1 MVGRVLSN
9 KEIDIR
15 QTLIDVLK
23 RTLPS
28 LEEKEARDVRFTIY
42 RMQKDIEESDKR
54 SRSYVSRKADPMRK
68 LHSDCGC
75 AEDSSGLG
83 YDQLE
88 RILQSQILLQKNDR
102 RRHRHR

>member
-54 SRSYVSRKADPMRK
+54 SRSYVSRKADQMRK
-68 LHSDCGC
+68 LHSDCVGI
-75 AEDSSGLG
+75 EEPSGLG
-83 YDQLE
+83 DDQLE

-102 RRHRHR
+102 RRHRNC

>member
-54 SRSYVSRKADPMRK
+54 SRSYVSRKADQMRK

-88 RILQSQILLQKNDR
+88 RILHRQILLQKNDR